1 MNARLVLIQENKN
14 ICPQNQC
21 SQLIHS
27 SQKVDIMAEVV
38 AQVVEYLPSKHEVP
52 SSKLQYCQKKKKVE
66 TFNVHQHV
74 MYKQIGT
81 MK

>member
-38 AQVVEYLPSKHEVP
+38 AQVVEYLPIKCKAL
-52 SSKLQYCQKKKKVE
+52 SSNPQYSQKKKAVNGA
-66 TFNVHQHV
+66 FSHRV
-74 MYKQIGT
+74 
-81 MK
+81 